1 MKYFMAS
8 LVVACFLFAMGNKP
22 RAYAGFRLLTPHDWL
37 TCVRSVHWKYKLIA
51 MLLAVLMVYLLF
63 AAVMCAIQAAHE
75 GGAANRVMAFS
86 LIVTYGGTYALP
98 SGRDL
103 EV

>member
-1 MKYFMAS
+1 MAS

-22 RAYAGFRLLTPHDWL
+22 RAYASFRLLTPPHDWL
-37 TCVRSVHWKYKLIA
+37 RRVRSVHWKYKLIA

-86 LIVTYGGTYALP
+86 LIVTYGGAFSLP
-98 SGRDL
+98 SERDL

>member
-1 MKYFMAS
+1 
-8 LVVACFLFAMGNKP
+8 
-22 RAYAGFRLLTPHDWL
+22 
-37 TCVRSVHWKYKLIA
+37 